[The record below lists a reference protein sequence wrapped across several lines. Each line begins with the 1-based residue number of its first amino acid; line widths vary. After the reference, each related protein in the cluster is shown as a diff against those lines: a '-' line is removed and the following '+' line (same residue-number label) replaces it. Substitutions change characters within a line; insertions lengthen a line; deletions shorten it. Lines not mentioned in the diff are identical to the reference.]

1 QCTYLEIEQAE
12 RTHAVVLSRPAWL
25 WGAEMGANDCGVCV
39 GNEGVWTRE
48 PLGEAEALLGM
59 DLVRLGLE
67 RGGSAREALEV
78 ITALLERYGQG
89 GSCKE
94 DPMPFVYH
102 NTFLLADRAEAWVLE
117 TAGRYWAAQRIRE
130 GSHNISNQL
139 SIGSDITAEHPGLRE
154 RARSQGWWSGQG
166 EFSFAEV
173 FSLEKQPPRM
183 EAAKARFQAGKELL
197 QQHAGHI
204 TAETLMSILR
214 DKDSGICV
222 DAEGFR
228 TAGSMVSVLPSDPAL
243 PCVHFFTATPD
254 PSRSVFKPFVFVDG
268 IKAVPQVRS
277 PTFLQDPAKQI
288 PRFQSS
294 VDRRHELYRRH
305 QAALELME
313 QDQERGQK
321 LLETLQ
327 ELEKQ
332 GLEGMKELLEGTVTP
347 CPEELA
353 DLFFDCVEAE
363 MKFYT

>member
-1 QCTYLEIEQAE
+1 
-12 RTHAVVLSRPAWL
+12 
-25 WGAEMGANDCGVCV
+25 
-39 GNEGVWTRE
+39 
-48 PLGEAEALLGM
+48 
-59 DLVRLGLE
+59 
-67 RGGSAREALEV
+67 
-78 ITALLERYGQG
+78 
-89 GSCKE
+89 
-94 DPMPFVYH
+94 
-102 NTFLLADRAEAWVLE
+102 
-117 TAGRYWAAQRIRE
+117 
-130 GSHNISNQL
+130 
-139 SIGSDITAEHPGLRE
+139 
-154 RARSQGWWSGQG
+154 
-166 EFSFAEV
+166 
-173 FSLEKQPPRM
+173 
-183 EAAKARFQAGKELL
+183 
-197 QQHAGHI
+197 GHI

-214 DKDSGICV
+214 DKESGICV
-222 DAEGFR
+222 DTEGFR
-228 TAGSMVSVLPSDPAL
+228 TAGSMVSVLPCDPAL

-254 PSRSVFKPFVFVDG
+254 PSRSVFKPFVFVAG
-268 IKAVPQVRS
+268 IKPVPQVRS

-363 MKFYT
+363 MKFY